1 MKTHEKKEKVVI
13 IAVQRDKE
21 NLDLEELEGLI
32 KALNGEVILKVIQ
45 KRKNFDP
52 ATYIGKGKLK
62 ELSNLKT
69 TLEFETVVAYHNLTA
84 SQIRN
89 LENNLNCKVL
99 DKSDVILEIFSKRA
113 KTKIAKLQVELA
125 LLMHKLSRLKGKGI
139 YLDNPGMRGKGET
152 LLEIEKRSIRQRI
165 YKLKKEIEDLTRHY
179 ELTRKSRKRQ
189 GFKTVALVGYTN
201 AGKSTLLKALT
212 KENVF
217 IKNMPFATLDTK
229 TKKVF
234 HKGKTF
240 LLTDTIGFIKDLPH
254 ELVASFKATLEECKY
269 VDLLLIVIDISD
281 SNWENQYKTVK
292 KVLKDLQAW
301 DKKKLVVLNKVD
313 NLVSLQED
321 CKNFYHE
328 ICSLLK
334 KENIPYIFISAK
346 EGWNLE
352 ELKNKILELL
362 FNKNS
367 N

>member
-1 MKTHEKKEKVVI
+1 MKTSERKEKVAI
-13 IAVQRDKE
+13 IAVQKDKE
-21 NLDLEELEGLI
+21 SLDLEELEGLI
-32 KALNGEVILKVIQ
+32 EALDGEVILKIVQ
-45 KRKNFDP
+45 KRKNFDS

-62 ELSNLKT
+62 ELANLKNS
-69 TLEFETVVAYHNLTA
+69 LGFEKVVAYHNLTA

-99 DKSDVILEIFSKRA
+99 DKSDIILEIFSKRA
-113 KTKIAKLQVELA
+113 KTKVAKLQIELA
-125 LLMHKLSRLKGKGI
+125 LLMHKLARLKGKGVN
-139 YLDNPGMRGKGET
+139 LDNPGARGKGET

-165 YKLKKEIEDLTRHY
+165 YKLKKEIEDLSRHY

-189 GFKTVALVGYTN
+189 GFKTVAIVGYTN

-281 SNWENQYKTVK
+281 KNWENQYKTVK

-301 DKKKLVVLNKVD
+301 NKKKLIVLNKLD
-313 NLVSLQED
+313 NLVSSQEEGE
-321 CKNFYHE
+321 NFYHE

-346 EGWNLE
+346 KNWNLK
-352 ELKNKILELL
+352 ELKDKILELL
-362 FNKNS
+362 FDKN
-367 N
+367 